1 MLILMFMYR
10 VHLNQLKS
18 PWSQK
23 LAKSQF
29 WKKTTIVWLKMSFW
43 PFYILFLCKE
53 IHESLNEIVLKTS
66 DAVEGDLTFIF
77 HISMNNCNSNS
88 LSMVTV
94 VTKLLY
100 MSDHHMYSCLTLAMG
115 NGIWSNT
122 QVRLKVCV
130 YTRVSTHA
138 HVYQLINVFV

>member
-1 MLILMFMYR
+1 MNEWM
-10 VHLNQLKS
+10 
-18 PWSQK
+18 
-23 LAKSQF
+23 
-29 WKKTTIVWLKMSFW
+29 
-43 PFYILFLCKE
+43 
-53 IHESLNEIVLKTS
+53 NEIILKTS

-88 LSMVTV
+88 LSMVTA

-100 MSDHHMYSCLTLAMG
+100 MSDHRMYSCLTLAMG